1 MADFQELLALIRD
14 HTGDE
19 PIPTTAY
26 DALVNEYQGVVD
38 QRDGATVQL
47 QENATGIAQS
57 QAEVSRLKSAN
68 YDLVIAAQGKPVTPV
83 TTETERAPGIMGLFS
98 PRKK

>member
-1 MADFQELLALIRD
+1 MADFNELLAQLRE

-19 PIPTTAY
+19 PLPASIYDELGTA
-26 DALVNEYQGVVD
+26 YQGVVD

-57 QAEVSRLKSAN
+57 QAEVSRLKSQN
-68 YDLVIAAQGKPVTPV
+68 YDLVIAAQGVKPDTKPSKNDPP
-83 TTETERAPGIMGLFS
+83 EGIAGLFTR
-98 PRKK
+98 RKK

>member
-1 MADFQELLALIRD
+1 MADFKELLAQIRE
-14 HTGDE
+14 HTGEE
-19 PIPTTAY
+19 PLPVTVYEQLAS
-26 DALVNEYQGVVD
+26 EYQGVVD

-68 YDLVIAAQGKPVTPV
+68 YDLVIAAQGKPVIPV